1 MSKIWIVPLRPI
13 FREHDV
19 LHADVPVE
27 LPEDE
32 AQEWLQRGYATF
44 AEPPKLP
51 EPEAT
56 PTDSGSKKA
65 KTTVAN
71 STTTPQTQ
79 G

>member
-1 MSKIWIVPLRPI
+1 MTWIKPLVNVFCEDGR
-13 FREHDV
+13 V
-19 LHADVPVE
+19 LYEGVVID

-32 AQEWLQRGYATF
+32 AQELLQKRKAEF
-44 AEPPKLP
+44 AEPP

-56 PTDSGSKKA
+56 PTDSGSRKA
-65 KTTVAN
+65 KTTVAD